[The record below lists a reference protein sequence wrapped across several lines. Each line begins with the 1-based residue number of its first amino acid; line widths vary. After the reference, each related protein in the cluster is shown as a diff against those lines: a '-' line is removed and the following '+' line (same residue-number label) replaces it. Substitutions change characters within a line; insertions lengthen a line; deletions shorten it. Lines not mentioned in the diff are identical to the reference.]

1 MATRLSWTRILVGLG
16 GALAVAG
23 LISFAVVYAEAP
35 QDPGQGM
42 MMHGMG
48 PGGFRM
54 MALGRA
60 FRELGISSEQRQ
72 QIRGILE
79 KHKADFKPLMDQAL
93 AARRGLADAIQAPAL
108 NEQAIRDAGARLAAV
123 QADLA
128 VLGAKVR
135 AEAFQVL
142 TPEQRQKAIELQK
155 QARERMENRRQ
166 SRKPMGGLW

>member
-1 MATRLSWTRILVGLG
+1 
-16 GALAVAG
+16 
-23 LISFAVVYAEAP
+23 
-35 QDPGQGM
+35 
-42 MMHGMG
+42 
-48 PGGFRM
+48 M

-60 FRELGISSEQRQ
+60 FRELGLSSDQRQ

-108 NEQAIRDAGARLAAV
+108 NEQAIRDASARLAAV

-128 VLGAKVR
+128 VIGAKVR

-142 TPEQRQKAIELQK
+142 TPEQRQKAVELQK
-155 QARERMENRRQ
+155 QARERMDHWRQ
-166 SRKPMGGLW
+166 SRKPTGGL